1 MQYKFNSSF
10 FIAKYKYF
18 IFDFDGIIKE
28 SVAIKKNIYC
38 DLFSEYKDKLQ
49 LIEKHHLKNGGVS
62 RYEKIPIYLKYCNQ
76 EVNSDN
82 INYYLKKFSDIAT
95 NLVIDS
101 KWVPGFKDFFKKLK
115 HKENIY
121 IVSAAPEKE
130 IQIISNAIGLE
141 IPISNIFGSPN
152 SKTANI
158 SSFLRI
164 KNKNDYIF
172 FGDSYSDALA
182 AANCLI
188 DFAYRSY
195 PLNFYKKP
203 DYFTYT
209 FSDFRNEIN

>member
-1 MQYKFNSSF
+1 MLF
-10 FIAKYKYF
+10 FLFLNADK
-18 IFDFDGIIKE
+18 
-28 SVAIKKNIYC
+28 IY
-38 DLFSEYKDKLQ
+38 
-49 LIEKHHLKNGGVS
+49 
-62 RYEKIPIYLKYCNQ
+62 
-76 EVNSDN
+76 
-82 INYYLKKFSDIAT
+82 
-95 NLVIDS
+95 
-101 KWVPGFKDFFKKLK
+101 
-115 HKENIY
+115 
-121 IVSAAPEKE
+121 APETPKFV
-130 IQIISNAIGLE
+130 
-141 IPISNIFGSPN
+141 PISNIFGSPN

-172 FGDSYSDALA
+172 FGDSYSDASA

>member
-1 MQYKFNSSF
+1 MQDNFNSSF

-38 DLFSEYKDKLQ
+38 DLFSKYKDKLH

-62 RYEKIPIYLKYCNQ
+62 RYEKIPIYLGFCDQ
-76 EVNSDN
+76 EVNSDSV
-82 INYYLKKFSDIAT
+82 NYYLKKFSDIAT
-95 NLVIDS
+95 NLVIAS
-101 KWVPGFKDFFKKLK
+101 KWVPGFKDFFNKLK
-115 HKENIY
+115 NKENIY

-130 IQIISNAIGLE
+130 IKNISNTIGLE
-141 IPISNIFGSPN
+141 IPFSNIFGSPR
-152 SKTANI
+152 SKTENI
-158 SSFLRI
+158 NSFLRI

-172 FGDSYSDALA
+172 FGDSSSDASA

-195 PLNFYKKP
+195 SLNSYEKP
-203 DYFTYT
+203 EYFTYT
-209 FSDFRNEIN
+209 FGDFRNEIN